1 MLNRLLFG
9 VSSVVTITKV
19 PCIIPRNVSHVT
31 MLLLS
36 KPNDVIVLQT
46 LTSLTTILDEV
57 VNTRSGFRSMSDKQN
72 KVWWLQSFS
81 WDFIKILSHRY
92 TVKLFCKTVSWNDTR
107 EPGFIMDNEN
117 YFLLSMV
124 SLTLSTCNRVVSMKL
139 FRVCIARQFREN

>member
-36 KPNDVIVLQT
+36 KPNDINVLHT

-57 VNTRSGFRSMSDKQN
+57 VNTRSGFRSMSNKQN
-72 KVWWLQSFS
+72 KV
-81 WDFIKILSHRY
+81 
-92 TVKLFCKTVSWNDTR
+92 
-107 EPGFIMDNEN
+107 
-117 YFLLSMV
+117 
-124 SLTLSTCNRVVSMKL
+124 
-139 FRVCIARQFREN
+139 

>member
-9 VSSVVTITKV
+9 VTSVVTITKI

-36 KPNDVIVLQT
+36 KPNDINVLHT

-57 VNTRSGFRSMSDKQN
+57 VNTRSGFRSMSNKQN

-92 TVKLFCKTVSWNDTR
+92 TVKLFCETIR
-107 EPGFIMDNEN
+107 GFTMDNEN

-124 SLTLSTCNRVVSMKL
+124 SLTLSKCNMVVFMKL